1 MYWERRHCQG
11 GERRERDGRDQEL
24 FAGDGHGG
32 ASGRYDR
39 LKDSAFD
46 YAYILREMGIEN

>member
-1 MYWERRHCQG
+1 MG
-11 GERRERDGRDQEL
+11 
-24 FAGDGHGG
+24 AGHGG

-46 YAYILREMGIEN
+46 YAFILTQMGIGD